1 MLPGKFRPV
10 KWLWLADSGQNTGGA
25 MRTKFIQRGLW
36 IAALVAVTGLAGAAE
51 SCGEACKGNW
61 ITAWGTAQQ
70 LAAPARAIPSAV
82 AYPQKVAAQSVRMV
96 ARVTVGG
103 KAVRVALSNSFG
115 YSPVRIDA
123 AQVARLAEGSA
134 IRPGS
139 SRALT
144 FGGLASVML
153 APGAQVYSDPIEFQL
168 PAQTDLVISLYLGAD
183 SGSTTAH
190 PIGLRNAWIA
200 PGNQVAA
207 EKLQDASQFRSYL
220 WLAGIDVL
228 APPTAATIIAF
239 GDSITDGFSTT
250 PDLDMPWPSILARR
264 LAEQRNQPPR
274 AVVNM
279 GIAGNRLLREGAG
292 SSALARFD
300 RDVLSRPG
308 ARWVLLLEAIN
319 DIGFSAIAGLP
330 ASEKVTA
337 EEIIAGYR
345 MLIGRARL
353 HGLVII
359 GCTLTPFEGV
369 NTFTEAGEGMR
380 QAVNKWIRDSGEFD
394 AVVDF
399 DAVMRDPAAPRR
411 MRAQFDSGDHIH
423 PNDAGNKAMADAVDL
438 KLFR

>member
-1 MLPGKFRPV
+1 MRARFVGQ
-10 KWLWLADSGQNTGGA
+10 WLCFAVLVAFAGGA
-25 MRTKFIQRGLW
+25 
-36 IAALVAVTGLAGAAE
+36 ASAE
-51 SCGEACKGNW
+51 SCGKSCQGNW
-61 ITAWGTAQQ
+61 VTAWGTAQQ
-70 LAAPARAIPSAV
+70 LAVPARAIPSAV
-82 AYPQKVAAQSVRMV
+82 AYPQKVAAQTVRMV
-96 ARVTVGG
+96 ARVTIGG
-103 KAVRVALSNSFG
+103 SAVRVALSNSFG

-123 AQVARLAEGSA
+123 AQVARLAEGPA

-139 SRALT
+139 NRVLT
-144 FGGLASVML
+144 FGGSASVML
-153 APGAQVYSDPIEFQL
+153 APGAQIYSDPISFEV
-168 PAQTDLVISLYLGAD
+168 PAQADLVVSLYLGAD
-183 SGSTTAH
+183 SGPVTAH
-190 PIGLRNAWIA
+190 PIGLRSAWLA
-200 PGNQVAA
+200 SGNQVAA

-228 APPTAATIIAF
+228 ADPEAAAIIAF

-250 PDLDMPWPSILARR
+250 PDADLPWPSILARR
-264 LAEQRNQPPR
+264 LTAQRNQPPR
-274 AVVNM
+274 AVINM
-279 GIAGNRLLREGAG
+279 GISGNRVLREGAG

-319 DIGFSAIAGLP
+319 DIGFSAIPGLP

-337 EEIIAGYR
+337 DEIITGYR
-345 MLIGRARL
+345 MLIQRARL
-353 HGLVII
+353 HGLRII
-359 GCTLTPFEGV
+359 GGTLTPFEGV

-399 DAVMRDPAAPRR
+399 DAVIRDPSAPRR

-423 PNDAGNKAMADAVDL
+423 PNDAGNQAMADAVDL